1 MKELQVKGT
10 QNFLGF
16 NIPIIE
22 GGFDEN
28 QKVILAK
35 TVAEI
40 HDMEL
45 KEVNRL
51 IKDNIEE
58 FEEKIDIIDIKN
70 CGDYYPL
77 HFEELGFTKMQ
88 VSKAK
93 NIYLLSEQG
102 YFALVQL
109 MRTDKAREIRK
120 QLRRE
125 YFAMRKTINSNEQ
138 LKAQLLLSIYN
149 GGQEGIISAKQLT
162 ELEVKEATKPLLD
175 KIEEDKPKVDYY
187 EQMLATVGCRSTTDI
202 AKDYGLS
209 VQKLNKILHEQ
220 DIQYKSNS
228 GQWLLYR
235 KHDGKGYTQTS
246 TYITK
251 NNEAKYTTKWT
262 TNGQLFIY
270 NILKDLGIHPN
281 K

>member
-1 MKELQVKGT
+1 MKELQIKGT

-22 GGFDEN
+22 GGFGEN

-35 TVAEI
+35 TIAEI
-40 HDMEL
+40 HEMRVD
-45 KEVNRL
+45 KVNDL
-51 IKDNIEE
+51 IRSNIDE
-58 FEEKIDIIDIKN
+58 FEIGVDLLDLKVNPSKVYN
-70 CGDYYPL
+70 
-77 HFEELGFTKMQ
+77 FEELGFTKMQ

-125 YFAMRKTINSNEQ
+125 YFAMRKIINSNEQ

-220 DIQYKSNS
+220 DVQYKSKS

-235 KHDGKGYTQTS
+235 KHDGKGYTQIS

-262 TNGQLFIY
+262 ARGQQFIY
-270 NILKDLGIHPN
+270 NILKNLGIHPN